1 MSSKTAKKIHMY
13 KKLHKMTNLCV
24 VWACV
29 EVMNSSKAK
38 GKLGHLVQIRVCCLT

>member
-24 VWACV
+24 

-38 GKLGHLVQIRVCCLT
+38 GKLGHLEQIRVCCLT

>member
-24 VWACV
+24 VCV

-38 GKLGHLVQIRVCCLT
+38 GTLGQLVQIRICCLT